1 MSYITFLQIVSSSRH
16 ISYLTTINFSNN
28 LGFNLYATLLFVAW
42 LQFQIIRM
50 KFKIM
55 NTNRDLNVLLMSK
68 FSAKN
73 SYIMGHLN
81 TNNFY
86 FYFLLFF

>member
-16 ISYLTTINFSNN
+16 ISYLITINFSNN

-73 SYIMGHLN
+73 S
-81 TNNFY
+81 
-86 FYFLLFF
+86 